1 LPRGGAVLARTTSE
15 AVSSIR
21 LLEPS
26 ERPSSRAST
35 VRVAIAAICASGW
48 TIVVSGGETQADMGK
63 SSKPTTLK
71 FS

>member
-1 LPRGGAVLARTTSE
+1 MLARTTSE
-15 AVSSIR
+15 VVSSIR
-21 LLEPS
+21 LLDS
-26 ERPSSRAST
+26 SARPSSSAST
-35 VRVAIAAICASGW
+35 VRVAIAAICANGW